1 MATVQR
7 RAHLALLV
15 ATAIGLALA
24 GCTGRGAAPASAP
37 ATAPAAPGQG
47 PAAAASQPQDA
58 WQQLVAAARREGTVV
73 VGVPPGDQY
82 RLSLMEPFKRDFP
95 DIEIE
100 IVPLH
105 TRDFVPRFLQE
116 RGAGK
121 NLWDVYIGGPDI
133 DLYRVI
139 AEGGF
144 VPVQPEIML
153 PDILD
158 DRVWRGGFA
167 LGYSDDAKAY
177 IYNYGASSGSSF
189 SVNREYVPEAD
200 LRSTDDLWNPALR
213 GKFVWDDPTRS
224 GSGTNA
230 AAVIIYRYGDDG
242 LRRLWSTQDVTIS
255 ADPRQIG
262 EWIVRGRSPV
272 AIGLNAATLRQFQAQ
287 GLGQQVVQFPVPNF
301 ATFGPGFNSIQLPAD
316 PPHPNARKMFLNWFL
331 GKDAQA
337 AYSAGIKENSRR
349 LDVPIVDPSRAMPEG
364 GELMNTQSEAFAQYR
379 MRANDLARELL
390 AR

>member
-1 MATVQR
+1 MATPR
-7 RAHLALLV
+7 RTTRFALLV
-15 ATAIGLALA
+15 AAAIGLALA
-24 GCTGRGAAPASAP
+24 GCAGRGAAPASAP
-37 ATAPAAPGQG
+37 THSQPAPGQG
-47 PAAAASQPQDA
+47 SAASASQGQDP
-58 WQQLVAAARREGTVV
+58 WQQLVAAARREGSVV

-82 RLSLMEPFKRDFP
+82 RLALMEPFKRDFP

-116 RGAGK
+116 RAAGK
-121 NLWDVYIGGPDI
+121 HLWDVYIGGPDI
-133 DLYRVI
+133 DLYRVA

-144 VPVQPEIML
+144 VPVQPEIIL
-153 PDILD
+153 PEVLD
-158 DRVWRGGFA
+158 DRSWRGGLAQGF
-167 LGYSDDAKAY
+167 SDDAKAF

-189 SVNREYVPEAD
+189 SVNREFVPEAE

-230 AAVIIYRYGDDG
+230 AAVIIYRYGDDA
-242 LRRLWSTQDVTIS
+242 LRRLWGTQEVTVS

-272 AIGLNAATLRQFQAQ
+272 AIGLNSATLRQFQAQ
-287 GLGQQVVQFPVPNF
+287 GLGQQVTQFPVPNF

-331 GKDAQA
+331 SKDAQT
-337 AYSAGIKENSRR
+337 AYSQGIKENSRR
-349 LDVPIVDPSRAMPEG
+349 LDVPIADPSRAMPEG
-364 GELMNTQSEAFAQYR
+364 GELLNTQSEAFAQYR

-390 AR
+390 TR